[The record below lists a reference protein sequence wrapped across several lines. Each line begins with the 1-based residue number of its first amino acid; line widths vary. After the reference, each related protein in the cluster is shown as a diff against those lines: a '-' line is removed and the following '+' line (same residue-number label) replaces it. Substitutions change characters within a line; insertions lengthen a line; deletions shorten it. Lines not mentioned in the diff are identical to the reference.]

1 MEHLERND
9 LRRDVKLS
17 CADVYTRGREC
28 LTCVTITPV
37 STEVPKGPQDSRVT
51 SSRLTSHE
59 KARFLIRSQDP
70 RKIWPAR
77 KQSYPN
83 KCERS
88 NRLRIHLKW
97 SKTGAWPRLSTS
109 GMAFMHYY
117 PAEQVLHR
125 VGEPKQ
131 ENRRLKCRSVLLTC
145 PDDCETSVSE
155 PPTHVVY
162 HVMGLIFL
170 FLDMSS
176 FGRIHFH
183 LKKISIISNIRIEML
198 CVNRRQTNTHD
209 VKPFMVW
216 RRNDLRNDF
225 SFFFWEKGVRE
236 VQAWAHT
243 GRVVSAQMRG
253 DVRF

>member
-1 MEHLERND
+1 
-9 LRRDVKLS
+9 
-17 CADVYTRGREC
+17 
-28 LTCVTITPV
+28 
-37 STEVPKGPQDSRVT
+37 
-51 SSRLTSHE
+51 
-59 KARFLIRSQDP
+59 
-70 RKIWPAR
+70 
-77 KQSYPN
+77 
-83 KCERS
+83 
-88 NRLRIHLKW
+88 
-97 SKTGAWPRLSTS
+97 
-109 GMAFMHYY
+109 MHYY

-131 ENRRLKCRSVLLTC
+131 ENRRLKCRSVVLTC
-145 PDDCETSVSE
+145 PDDYETSVSE

-183 LKKISIISNIRIEML
+183 LKKMGIISDIRIEML

-225 SFFFWEKGVRE
+225 SFFLGKGGEGGSSLGAHRARRE
-236 VQAWAHT
+236 RTDEGGCEVLI
-243 GRVVSAQMRG
+243 
-253 DVRF
+253 